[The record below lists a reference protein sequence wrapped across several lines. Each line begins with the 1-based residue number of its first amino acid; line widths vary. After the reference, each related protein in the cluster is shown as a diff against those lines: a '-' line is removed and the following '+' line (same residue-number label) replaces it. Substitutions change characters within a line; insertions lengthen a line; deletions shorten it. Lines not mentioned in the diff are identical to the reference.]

1 MSSTYSKNIKI
12 SIFGASHDSLMGVI
26 LDLVAPGIK
35 IDLDY
40 INNELERRKGGALSS
55 KRKEADKVK
64 VVSGIFNG
72 LTTGAPLT
80 FILENEDVDSSKYD
94 NMKATPRP
102 SHADYAS
109 YIKSLGYND
118 YRGGGTTSG
127 RLTALIVAVGAFFK
141 KILSEKGI
149 KIKSC
154 FTQIGNR
161 TGEFLDPD
169 EINDYIYD
177 IASSNDSVGG
187 EIKVIA
193 SGVEAGIGEPFFDSM
208 ESTISQLMFS
218 IPGVKGVSFGLGEA
232 FKEKRGSEVAD
243 EFEYIDKR
251 IVTKTNYNGGINGG
265 ITNGMDIIANVI
277 VKATPSIKRTFDT
290 VNLET
295 KTNDKVEIDG
305 RFDPCILLKMPP
317 IVEAVMAI
325 SIMDQMVGRYG
336 YLWMK

>member
-1 MSSTYSKNIKI
+1 MSSTYSKNIKLT
-12 SIFGASHDSLMGVI
+12 IFGASHEELMGIVI
-26 LDLVAPGIK
+26 DNICAGIP
-35 IDLDY
+35 IDVEY
-40 INNELERRKGGALSS
+40 IQNELARRRGGPLASPRQEKDS
-55 KRKEADKVK
+55 VK
-64 VVSGIFNG
+64 IVSGYFNG
-72 LTTGAPLT
+72 YTTGAPLT
-80 FILENEDVDSSKYD
+80 FILENKDVDSSRYEKIKD
-94 NMKATPRP
+94 TPRP
-102 SHADYAS
+102 SHADYAL
-109 YIKSLGYND
+109 YEKSFGFND
-118 YRGGGTTSG
+118 YRGGGTSSG
-127 RLTALIVAVGAFFK
+127 RLTSLIVAAGAFFK

-149 KIKSC
+149 KIESS

-243 EFEYIDKR
+243 EFVMEDGKV
-251 IVTKTNYNGGINGG
+251 VTKTNNNGGINGG
-265 ITNGMDIIANVI
+265 ITNGMPIVAKVV
-277 VKATPSIKRTFDT
+277 VKATPSFKHTFDS
-290 VNLET
+290 VDLKT
-295 KTNDKVEIDG
+295 KKNTKVEVDG

-317 IVEAVMAI
+317 IVEAVMAF
-325 SIMDQMVGRYG
+325 SIMDQMVGRFG
-336 YLWMK
+336 YIWMK